1 MSVDQ
6 TMTDQEQQQSDLIDL
21 LCHCH
26 TRRSS
31 TASRR
36 SPGYESSSS
45 LHSPIVPRL
54 RQVSDSNLEN
64 VTVERIKIELGC
76 SPDERA
82 IMNETLSEDGWSL
95 SEEEETGDENDSD
108 EDKKS
113 DSSHY
118 SKWKNYKPPV
128 SLDKIISN

>member
-1 MSVDQ
+1 
-6 TMTDQEQQQSDLIDL
+6 MTDQEQQQSDLIDL

-36 SPGYESSSS
+36 SPGHESSSS
-45 LHSPIVPRL
+45 HHSPIVPRL
-54 RQVSDSNLEN
+54 RQVSGSNLDN
-64 VTVERIKIELGC
+64 VTVQRIKVELGC

-95 SEEEETGDENDSD
+95 SEGDEETGDEETGDGNDPD
-108 EDKKS
+108 EDKS